1 MFNKTEIVELDYGYD
16 GNNFID
22 LLIVNS
28 WLYAFRS
35 ISCVTLICG
44 IV

>member
-1 MFNKTEIVELDYGYD
+1 MFNKTEIAESDYGYD

-22 LLIVNS
+22 LLIVNR
-28 WLYAFRS
+28 WLYAIRS
-35 ISCVTLICG
+35 ISCVTLIGG